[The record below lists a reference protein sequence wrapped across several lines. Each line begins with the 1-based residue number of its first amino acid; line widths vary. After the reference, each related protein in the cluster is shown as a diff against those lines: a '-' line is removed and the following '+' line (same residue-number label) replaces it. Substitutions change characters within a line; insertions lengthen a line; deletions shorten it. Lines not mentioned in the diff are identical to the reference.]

1 MSVRKAYRTCPLCEA
16 TCGLEITLEDDSV
29 KVIRGD
35 KENPFSRGFICPKGT
50 TLGKLHDD
58 PDRLTSPLIKR
69 DGDFVEATWEE
80 ALVEIDR
87 RLTPLLAEHGR
98 DAVALY
104 VGNPNVHGFH
114 NQLAIRPLAKALGSR
129 NIFTASTVDQMPR
142 HVACGYMFGHP
153 ATIPVPDVDRT
164 DFLLMLG
171 ANPLESNGSLAT
183 APDWPGRLEALVA
196 RGGRLVVVDPRR
208 TKTAEL
214 ADLHLG
220 IRPGADAAWL
230 LSLVWVLFAED
241 LIASDLESVNGIEE
255 VRDAVHGF
263 SPEVTADF
271 TRIDAETTRA
281 VARDLASASKGC
293 VYGRIG
299 THTVAFG
306 TLAAWAVDVL
316 NVLTGNLDRPGGAM
330 FPLALHQPARRRTRP
345 FRQGRFRSRVRDL
358 PETMGELPVATLA
371 DEIITDGRGQVRVLV
386 TIAGNPA
393 LTTPDAARLDAAL
406 EGLEFMVSVDIYL
419 NETTRHADVI
429 LPGRSGLEKSH
440 YDLAFTTLSLRD
452 YAMYT
457 PSVYSHDGLS
467 EFEAIVALTGI
478 AAGLGS
484 AVDPTALSEAAL
496 LSQIQTAVADVDSPI
511 HGRDADEITKELAV
525 WPVPE
530 RFLDLMIRTGSRG
543 DAFGSV
549 PDGMTLEKLASAP
562 HGIDFGPLRPRLDDA
577 LSTPSGKVELA
588 PEPVI
593 ADIPRLAAAVAD
605 VPVDEMV
612 LIGRRDL
619 RSNNS
624 WLHNIDVLVRGKERC
639 TLQVHPDDAARLG
652 LVDGATV
659 RVTSRVG
666 SVQAPVEVTASVSA
680 GVVSLPYGWGHDAD
694 GARLTVAARR
704 PGVNTNVL
712 TDSVPLDPL
721 SGNAVLN
728 GIAVELEPMT

>member
-1 MSVRKAYRTCPLCEA
+1 MTVRKVYRTCPLCEA
-16 TCGLEITLEDDSV
+16 TCGLEITFEDDSV
-29 KVIRGD
+29 TVIRGD
-35 KENPFSRGFICPKGT
+35 RENPFSRGFICPKGT

-58 PDRLTSPLIKR
+58 PDRLTSPLVKR
-69 DGDFVEATWEE
+69 DGDFVEVTWEE
-80 ALVEIDR
+80 ALSEIDR
-87 RLTPLLAEHGR
+87 RLTPLLAELGR

-104 VGNPNVHGFH
+104 VGNPNAHGFH

-129 NIFTASTVDQMPR
+129 NIFTAATVDQMPK

-153 ATIPVPDVDRT
+153 ATIPVPDIDRT

-183 APDWPGRLEALVA
+183 APDWPGRLDALVA
-196 RGGRLVVVDPRR
+196 RGARLVVVDPRR

-214 ADLHLG
+214 ADTHLR

-230 LSLVWVLFAED
+230 LSLVWVLFDED
-241 LIASDLESVNGIEE
+241 LVARDLEAVNGVEA
-255 VRDAVHGF
+255 VRATVQGF
-263 SPEVTADF
+263 RPEDTDDF
-271 TRIDAETTRA
+271 TGIDAETTRN
-281 VARDLASASKGC
+281 VARDLAAAASAC

-371 DEIITDGRGQVRVLV
+371 DEIMTEGPGQVRALV

-393 LTTPDAARLDAAL
+393 LTTPDAARLDTAL
-406 EGLEFMVSVDIYL
+406 ESLDFMVSVDVYL

-429 LPGRSGLEKSH
+429 LPGRSAFEKSH

-457 PSVYSHDGLS
+457 PAIRSHTGLS

-478 AAGLGS
+478 AAGIGAS
-484 AVDPTALSEAAL
+484 VDSTALSEAAL
-496 LSQIQTAVADVDSPI
+496 LSQIQTAVTDSGSPI

-543 DAFGSV
+543 DAFGSD

-562 HGIDFGPLRPRLDDA
+562 HGIDFGPLQSRLADA

-588 PEPVI
+588 PDPI
-593 ADIPRLAAAVAD
+593 VAD
-605 VPVDEMV
+605 VPRLADAVAAMQNDEMV

-639 TLQVHPDDAARLG
+639 TLHVHPDDAARLG
-652 LVDGATV
+652 LDDGDAV
-659 RVTSRVG
+659 RVRSRVG
-666 SVQAPVEVTASVSA
+666 TLVAPVEITDSVRS
-680 GVVSLPYGWGHDAD
+680 GVVSLPYGWGHDTD
-694 GARLTVAARR
+694 GARLSVASQR
-704 PGVNTNVL
+704 PGVNANVL

-728 GIAVELEPMT
+728 GIAVDLEPAT